1 MEPRRCQPGTLLR
14 EKFTA
19 VFLSSKLRFSF
30 LFAPKIYRIIVVG
43 GTAATASFL
52 AIAGSA

>member
-19 VFLSSKLRFSF
+19 VFLSSKLRFAF